1 MSKKDSP
8 MNDVRL
14 QTTMI
19 TWIGL
24 CAGEV
29 WRYLDK
35 HEGKAPLQ
43 SLLSGIDAPRET
55 IFMAMGWLA
64 REGYILI
71 EGSLP
76 NLSLKLNP
84 LPPGKA

>member
-1 MSKKDSP
+1 
-8 MNDVRL
+8 
-14 QTTMI
+14 MI

-35 HEGKAPLQ
+35 HNGKA
-43 SLLSGIDAPRET
+43 LLKALFSGIDAPKET
-55 IFMAMGWLA
+55 ILMAVGWLA

-71 EGSLP
+71 EGELP
-76 NLSLKLNP
+76 GFAMRLNSN
-84 LPPGKA
+84 PPKKN